1 MKKVNVIMLL
11 AVLFSYAVQA
21 QNVHISGFIND
32 AANGER
38 IIGANVYRQDR
49 SKGTS
54 TDQKGYFNLA
64 ADLPAELCVS
74 CIGFVDTCFTIEEA
88 PKRPLNLRLR
98 PSTAM
103 LHSVEVSALRI
114 ERRATFNT
122 LTLNAKS
129 IDQIPTLGSRPD
141 IIKAAQQL
149 PGIEAA
155 TEGSSLMVVRGGN
168 PGENL
173 YMLDNVPLIYVN
185 HLGGFMSVFNSEMIN
200 SMDIYKGGFPARYG
214 GKLSSIVDLTAKKGD
229 PTRLKGSL
237 SAGITDLA
245 FAVEGPGGLKN
256 SSFIVT
262 GRKTLTEVLL
272 FAASQ
277 ISKETGA
284 QDYNIIYGFHDI
296 NAKYT
301 WAPDA
306 KNSFAFNIYEGDDY
320 MRIWKNKK
328 ENGGIERNSINNIWG
343 NLLVSGQWNSALS
356 SRLFMANT
364 LSFTQYRLKN
374 NMKAYIENSIDTADF
389 FVKASSRVGDLS
401 LRSDWKLFFSNAWT
415 LEYGLQASYLSY
427 RPNHFT
433 SSFAE
438 THLPDI
444 SSVFDNSVYLDNK
457 LKFGT
462 WFNGSIGLRANSF
475 MNGGYH
481 HLAWEPRLNLS
492 FNMGQNTV
500 NLTAMRVTQNAHL
513 MMTPGSIMNNEVWI
527 PADSR
532 IKPAT
537 SDQASIGWQ
546 RGFGEGHVTVEV
558 DAYYKLLRDL
568 ATYREGYSTL
578 LGDSDWRSKVEAG
591 GRGKSYGLEMMTR
604 FNYNRLDGYLGYTYS
619 HTTRQFDHI
628 NNGKEY
634 AFEYDRPHSV
644 NVNVNYQLTERW
656 SLSALWTYQ
665 SGLPYT
671 PVIGV
676 QSIPVFTPEG
686 EVYFSETN
694 IYGERNS
701 NRMRDYHRL
710 DLAAKWKTTTEKG
723 RKAEWTFSIYNVYC
737 RQNPY
742 YYFYGDKKGDPL
754 YWNQYPDEPQT
765 LWQRSFFPII
775 PSFSYKVWF

>member
-1 MKKVNVIMLL
+1 MKKIVLL
-11 AVLFSYAVQA
+11 ICLFTSLFAQA
-21 QNVHISGFIND
+21 QQTRITGFVSDAND
-32 AANGER
+32 GER
-38 IIGANVYRQDR
+38 IIGANVFLHDR
-49 SKGTS
+49 SKGVA

-64 ADLPAELCVS
+64 VELPATLCVS
-74 CIGFVDTCFTIEEA
+74 CIGYEETCLKVDHA
-88 PKRPLNLRLR
+88 DQPLQIRLQ
-98 PSTAM
+98 PLTET
-103 LHSVEVSALRI
+103 LQSVDVSASRI
-114 ERRATFNT
+114 ERKTNFNT

-129 IDQIPTLGSRPD
+129 IDQLPTLGSRPD

-155 TEGSSLMVVRGGN
+155 TEASSLMIVRGGN

-173 YMLDNVPLIYVN
+173 YLLDNVPLIYVN

-200 SMDIYKGGFPARYG
+200 TMDIYKGGFPARFG
-214 GKLSSIVDLTAKKGD
+214 GKLSSIVDLTTKKGD
-229 PTRLKGSL
+229 PSRLKGSL
-237 SAGITDLA
+237 SAGLTDLA

-262 GRKTLTEVLL
+262 GRKTLTEALL
-272 FAASQ
+272 FAASKLSQ
-277 ISKETGA
+277 EMGG
-284 QDYNIIYGFHDI
+284 QDYNMAYGFHDI

-306 KNSFAFNIYEGDDY
+306 KNSFAFNVYEGDDY
-320 MRIWKNKK
+320 LRIWKNNE
-328 ENGGIERNSINNIWG
+328 ENGDIERNSIGNIWG
-343 NLLVSGQWNSALS
+343 NLLVSGQWNSAVS

-374 NMKAYIENSIDTADF
+374 NMKAYLRNSIDTTDF
-389 FVKASSRVGDLS
+389 FVKTSSRVSDLS
-401 LRSDWKLFFSNAWT
+401 LRSDWKLFVGNAYT
-415 LEYGLQASYLSY
+415 LEYGLQGSYLTY

-433 SSFAE
+433 SSFSEAS
-438 THLPDI
+438 LPDI
-444 SSVFDNSVYLDNK
+444 SSVLDNAFYLDNK
-457 LKFGT
+457 LKLGS
-462 WFNGSIGLRANSF
+462 WFIGSIGLRLNSF
-475 MNGGYH
+475 VNSGYH
-481 HLAWEPRLNLS
+481 HFAWEPRMNLS
-492 FNMGQNTV
+492 FGIGGSTL

-527 PADSR
+527 PADAR

-537 SDQASIGWQ
+537 SDQASVGWQ
-546 RGFGEGHVTVEV
+546 RSFWQGHVDVEI

-578 LGDSDWRSKVEAG
+578 LGDSDWRSKVETG
-591 GRGKSYGLEMMTR
+591 GKGKSYGIEMMTR
-604 FNYNRLDGYLGYTYS
+604 FNFNRLDGYVGYTWS
-619 HTTRQFDHI
+619 HTTRQFDQI

-634 AFEYDRPHSV
+634 VYEYDRPHSV
-644 NVNVNYQLTERW
+644 NINVNYQLTERW

-665 SGLPYT
+665 TGLPYT

-676 QSIPVFTPEG
+676 QTTPVITPEG
-686 EVYFSETN
+686 DVDFEQTN

-701 NRMRDYHRL
+701 ARMRDYHRL
-710 DLAAKWKTTTEKG
+710 DLAAKFKTKTEKG

-737 RQNPY
+737 RQNPFY
-742 YYFYGDKKGDPL
+742 YYYGDPKGDPL
-754 YWNQYPDEPQT
+754 YWNQFPDEPQQ

>member
-1 MKKVNVIMLL
+1 MKRIFLLIGLL
-11 AVLFSYAVQA
+11 ATCFAQA
-21 QNVHISGFIND
+21 QQIHVFGFVND
-32 AANGER
+32 AHDGECV
-38 IIGANVYRQDR
+38 IGANVYLQDLSR
-49 SKGTS
+49 GVA
-54 TDQKGYFNLA
+54 TDQKGYFNLTVE
-64 ADLPAELCVS
+64 LPATFCVS
-74 CIGFVDTCFTIEEA
+74 CIGYEEKCIKVDQA
-88 PKRPLNLRLR
+88 DKPLQIHLQPL
-98 PSTAM
+98 TET
-103 LHSVEVSALRI
+103 LHSVEVKATRI
-114 ERRATFNT
+114 ERKTFNT

-129 IDQIPTLGSRPD
+129 IDQIPTIGSRPD

-155 TEGSSLMVVRGGN
+155 TEASSLMIVRGGN

-173 YMLDNVPLIYVN
+173 YLLDNVPLIYVN

-200 SMDIYKGGFPARYG
+200 TMDIYKGGFPARYG

-229 PTRLKGSL
+229 PTRLKGSV
-237 SAGITDLA
+237 SAGLTDLA
-245 FAVEGPGGLKN
+245 FAVEGSGGLKN

-262 GRKTLTEVLL
+262 GRKTFTEALL
-272 FAASQ
+272 FMASE
-277 ISKETGA
+277 ISKVADA

-306 KNSFAFNIYEGDDY
+306 KNSFALNVYEGDDY

-328 ENGGIERNSINNIWG
+328 ENGEIERNSIGNIWG
-343 NLLVSGQWNSALS
+343 NLLVSGQWNSAVS

-374 NMKAYIENSIDTADF
+374 NMKVDLQNSMDTTNF
-389 FVKASSRVGDLS
+389 FIKAASRVSDVS
-401 LRSDWKLFFSNAWT
+401 LRSDWKLFVGNSYT
-415 LEYGLQASYLSY
+415 LEYGLQSSYLNY

-433 SSFAE
+433 SSFSEAN
-438 THLPDI
+438 LPDV
-444 SSVFDNSVYLDNK
+444 SSVFDNSLYLDNIM
-457 LKFGT
+457 KFGA
-462 WFNGSIGLRANSF
+462 WFNGSIGLRVNSF
-475 MNGGYH
+475 LNNGYH
-481 HLAWEPRLNLS
+481 HFAWEPRLNLS
-492 FNMGQNTV
+492 FNIGQSIL

-527 PADSR
+527 PADAR

-546 RGFGEGHVTVEV
+546 RSFWQDHVSVEI

-568 ATYREGYSTL
+568 ATYREGYGTL

-591 GRGKSYGLEMMTR
+591 GKGKSYGIEMMTR
-604 FNYNRLDGYLGYTYS
+604 FNFNRLDGYVGYTLS

-634 AFEYDRPHSV
+634 VYEYDRPHSV
-644 NVNVNYQLTERW
+644 NINVNYQLTERW

-665 SGLPYT
+665 TGLPYT

-676 QSIPVFTPEG
+676 QNTPG
-686 EVYFSETN
+686 ITPGGDVYIEQTN
-694 IYGERNS
+694 IYGVRNS
-701 NRMRDYHRL
+701 ARMRDYHRL
-710 DLAAKWKTTTEKG
+710 DLAAKFKTKTEKG

-742 YYFYGDKKGDPL
+742 YYYYGDPKGDPL
-754 YWNQYPDEPQT
+754 YWNQFPDDPQQ

-775 PSFSYKVWF
+775 PSFS

>member
-1 MKKVNVIMLL
+1 MKRMLL
-11 AVLFSYAVQA
+11 MMGLLASLFAQA
-21 QNVHISGFIND
+21 QQTHISGFVSDAND
-32 AANGER
+32 GER
-38 IIGANVYRQDR
+38 IIGANVFLQDH
-49 SKGTS
+49 SKGVA

-64 ADLPAELCVS
+64 VELPATLCIS
-74 CIGFVDTCFTIEEA
+74 CIGYEETCLKLDQVDL
-88 PKRPLNLRLR
+88 PLQIRLK
-98 PSTAM
+98 PLTET
-103 LHSVEVSALRI
+103 LQSVEISASRI
-114 ERRATFNT
+114 ERKTFNT
-122 LTLNAKS
+122 LTLTAKS

-155 TEGSSLMVVRGGN
+155 SEASSLMIVRGGN

-173 YMLDNVPLIYVN
+173 YILDNVPLIYVN

-200 SMDIYKGGFPARYG
+200 TMDIYKGGFPARYG
-214 GKLSSIVDLTAKKGD
+214 GKLSSIVDLNSKKGD
-229 PTRLKGSL
+229 PTKLKGSL
-237 SAGITDLA
+237 SAGLTDLA

-262 GRKTLTEVLL
+262 GRKTLTEALL
-272 FAASQ
+272 YIASQ
-277 ISKETGA
+277 ISQGGGG
-284 QDYNIIYGFHDI
+284 QDYNMAYGFHDI

-306 KNSFAFNIYEGDDY
+306 KNSFSFNLYEGDDY
-320 MRIWKNKK
+320 MRIWKNKR
-328 ENGGIERNSINNIWG
+328 ENGGIERNSVGNIWG
-343 NLLVSGQWNSALS
+343 NLLVSGQWNSAVN

-374 NMKAYIENSIDTADF
+374 NMKAYLQNAVDTTDF
-389 FVKASSRVGDLS
+389 FVKTSSRVSDIS
-401 LRSDWKLFFSNAWT
+401 LRSDWKLVVGNAYT
-415 LEYGLQASYLSY
+415 LEYGLQSSYLNY

-433 SSFAE
+433 SSFSEAN
-438 THLPDI
+438 LPDI
-444 SSVFDNSVYLDNK
+444 SSVFDNSLYLDNK
-457 LKFGT
+457 LKFGN
-462 WFNGSIGLRANSF
+462 WFNGSIGLRLNSF
-475 MNGGYH
+475 LNGGYH
-481 HLAWEPRLNLS
+481 HFAWEPRLNLS
-492 FNMGQNTV
+492 FGIGGSTV

-527 PADSR
+527 PADAR

-537 SDQASIGWQ
+537 SDQASVGWQ
-546 RGFGEGHVTVEV
+546 RSFWQDRISVEI
-558 DAYYKLLRDL
+558 DAYYKLLKDL
-568 ATYREGYSTL
+568 ATYHEGYSTL
-578 LGDSDWRSKVEAG
+578 LGDSDWRNKVEAG
-591 GRGKSYGLEMMTR
+591 GQGKSYGIEMMTR
-604 FNYNRLDGYLGYTYS
+604 FNFNRLDGYVGYTWS

-634 AFEYDRPHSV
+634 VFEYDRPHSI
-644 NVNVNYQLTERW
+644 NINVNYQLTERW

-665 SGLPYT
+665 TGLPFT

-676 QSIPVFTPEG
+676 QNTPVISPEG
-686 EVYFSETN
+686 DVYFEQAN

-701 NRMRDYHRL
+701 DRMRDYHRL
-710 DLAAKWKTTTEKG
+710 DLAAKFKTKTEKG

-742 YYFYGDKKGDPL
+742 YYYYGDPKGDPL
-754 YWNQYPDEPQT
+754 YWNQYPDVPQQ

>member
-1 MKKVNVIMLL
+1 MKKIVLLICLFTSLL
-11 AVLFSYAVQA
+11 AQA
-21 QNVHISGFIND
+21 QQTRITGFVSDAND
-32 AANGER
+32 GER
-38 IIGANVYRQDR
+38 IIGANVFLHDR
-49 SKGTS
+49 SKGVA

-64 ADLPAELCVS
+64 VELPATLCVS
-74 CIGFVDTCFTIEEA
+74 CVGYEETCLKVDHA
-88 PKRPLNLRLR
+88 DQPLQIRLQ
-98 PSTAM
+98 PLTET
-103 LHSVEVSALRI
+103 LQSVDVSASRI
-114 ERRATFNT
+114 ERKTNFNT

-129 IDQIPTLGSRPD
+129 IDQLPTLGSRPD

-155 TEGSSLMVVRGGN
+155 TEASSLMIVRGGN

-173 YMLDNVPLIYVN
+173 YLLDNVPLIYVN

-200 SMDIYKGGFPARYG
+200 TMDVYKGGFPARFG
-214 GKLSSIVDLTAKKGD
+214 GKLSSIVDLTTKKGD
-229 PTRLKGSL
+229 PSRLKGSL
-237 SAGITDLA
+237 SAGLTDLA

-262 GRKTLTEVLL
+262 GRKTLTEALL
-272 FAASQ
+272 FAASKVSQ
-277 ISKETGA
+277 EMGG
-284 QDYNIIYGFHDI
+284 QDYNMAYGFHDI

-306 KNSFAFNIYEGDDY
+306 KNSFAFNVYEGDDY
-320 MRIWKNKK
+320 MRIWKNNE
-328 ENGGIERNSINNIWG
+328 ENGDIERNSIGNIWG
-343 NLLVSGQWNSALS
+343 NLLVSGQWNSAVS

-374 NMKAYIENSIDTADF
+374 NMKAYLRNSIDTTDF
-389 FVKASSRVGDLS
+389 FVKTSSRVSDLS
-401 LRSDWKLFFSNAWT
+401 LRSDWKLFVGNAYT
-415 LEYGLQASYLSY
+415 LEYGLQGSYLTY

-433 SSFAE
+433 SSFSEAS
-438 THLPDI
+438 LPDI
-444 SSVFDNSVYLDNK
+444 SSVLDNAFYLDNK
-457 LKFGT
+457 LKLGS
-462 WFNGSIGLRANSF
+462 WFIGSIGLRLNSF
-475 MNGGYH
+475 VNSGYH
-481 HLAWEPRLNLS
+481 HFAWEPRMNLS
-492 FNMGQNTV
+492 FGIGGSTL

-527 PADSR
+527 PADAR

-537 SDQASIGWQ
+537 SDQASVGWQ
-546 RGFGEGHVTVEV
+546 RSFWQGHVDVEI

-578 LGDSDWRSKVEAG
+578 LGDSDWRSKVETG
-591 GRGKSYGLEMMTR
+591 GKGKSYGIEMMTR
-604 FNYNRLDGYLGYTYS
+604 FNFNRLDGYVGYTWS
-619 HTTRQFDHI
+619 HTTRQFDQI

-634 AFEYDRPHSV
+634 VYEYDRPHSV
-644 NVNVNYQLTERW
+644 NINVNYQLTERW

-665 SGLPYT
+665 TGLPYT

-676 QSIPVFTPEG
+676 QTTPVITPEG
-686 EVYFSETN
+686 DVDFEQTN

-701 NRMRDYHRL
+701 ARMRDYHRL
-710 DLAAKWKTTTEKG
+710 DLAAKFKTKTEKG

-737 RQNPY
+737 RQNPFY
-742 YYFYGDKKGDPL
+742 YYYGDPKGDPL
-754 YWNQYPDEPQT
+754 YWNQFPNEPQQ

>member
-1 MKKVNVIMLL
+1 MLL
-11 AVLFSYAVQA
+11 LIGLLVSLFAQA
-21 QNVHISGFIND
+21 QQVHVSGFVSDAND
-32 AANGER
+32 GEH
-38 IIGANVYRQDR
+38 IIGANVFLRDH
-49 SKGTS
+49 SKGVA
-54 TDQKGYFNLA
+54 TDQKGYFNLTVE
-64 ADLPAELCVS
+64 LPSTLCIS
-74 CIGFVDTCFTIEEA
+74 CIGYEETCLKVDHA
-88 PKRPLNLRLR
+88 DQPLQIRLK
-98 PSTAM
+98 PLTET
-103 LHSVEVSALRI
+103 LQSVEVNATRI
-114 ERRATFNT
+114 ERKTFNT

-155 TEGSSLMVVRGGN
+155 SEASSLMIVRGGN

-200 SMDIYKGGFPARYG
+200 TMDIYKGGFPARYG
-214 GKLSSIVDLTAKKGD
+214 GKLSSIVDLTTKKGD
-229 PTRLKGSL
+229 PTRLKGSV
-237 SAGITDLA
+237 SAGLTDLA

-262 GRKTLTEVLL
+262 GRKTLTEALL
-272 FAASQ
+272 YIASK
-277 ISKETGA
+277 ISQGEGG
-284 QDYNIIYGFHDI
+284 QDYNMAYGFHDI

-306 KNSFAFNIYEGDDY
+306 KNSFSFNLYEGDDY
-320 MRIWKNKK
+320 MRIWKSRK
-328 ENGGIERNSINNIWG
+328 ENGDIERSSVGNIWG
-343 NLLVSGQWNSALS
+343 NLLVSGQWNSAVS

-374 NMKAYIENSIDTADF
+374 NMKAYLQNAVDTTDF
-389 FVKASSRVGDLS
+389 FVKTSSRVSDVS
-401 LRSDWKLFFSNAWT
+401 LRSDWKLFVGNVYS
-415 LEYGLQASYLSY
+415 LEYGLQSSYLNY

-433 SSFAE
+433 SSFSDAG
-438 THLPDI
+438 LPDI
-444 SSVFDNSVYLDNK
+444 SSVFDNSLYLDNK
-457 LKFGT
+457 LKFGS
-462 WFNGSIGLRANSF
+462 WFNGSIGLRLNSF
-475 MNGGYH
+475 LNDGYH
-481 HLAWEPRLNLS
+481 HFAWEPRLNLS
-492 FNMGQNTV
+492 FGIGGSTI

-527 PADSR
+527 PADAR

-546 RGFGEGHVTVEV
+546 RGFWQDHISVEI
-558 DAYYKLLRDL
+558 DAYYKLLKDL

-591 GRGKSYGLEMMTR
+591 GQGKSYGLEMMTR
-604 FNYNRLDGYLGYTYS
+604 FNFNRLEGYVGYTYS
-619 HTTRQFDHI
+619 HTTRQFDNI

-634 AFEYDRPHSV
+634 VFEYDRPHSV
-644 NVNVNYQLTERW
+644 NINVNYQLTERW

-665 SGLPYT
+665 TGLPFT

-676 QSIPVFTPEG
+676 QNTPVITPEG
-686 EVYFSETN
+686 NVDFEQAN

-701 NRMRDYHRL
+701 DRMRDYHRL
-710 DLAAKWKTTTEKG
+710 DLAAKFKTKTEKG

-742 YYFYGDKKGDPL
+742 YYYYGDKKGDPL
-754 YWNQYPDEPQT
+754 YWNQFPNEPQT

>member
-1 MKKVNVIMLL
+1 MKRIFLLIGLL
-11 AVLFSYAVQA
+11 ATCFAQA
-21 QNVHISGFIND
+21 QQIHISGFVSD
-32 AANGER
+32 AYDGER
-38 IIGANVYRQDR
+38 VIGANVFLQDR
-49 SKGTS
+49 SRGVA

-64 ADLPAELCVS
+64 VELPATLCVS
-74 CIGFVDTCFTIEEA
+74 CIGYEEKCIKVDQA
-88 PKRPLNLRLR
+88 DKPLQIHLQPL
-98 PSTAM
+98 TET
-103 LHSVEVSALRI
+103 LQSVEVKATRI
-114 ERRATFNT
+114 ERKTFNT
-122 LTLNAKS
+122 LTLNAKG
-129 IDQIPTLGSRPD
+129 IDQIPTIGSRPD

-155 TEGSSLMVVRGGN
+155 TEASSLMIVRGGN

-200 SMDIYKGGFPARYG
+200 TMDIYKGGFPARYG
-214 GKLSSIVDLTAKKGD
+214 GKLSSIVDLAAKKGD
-229 PTRLKGSL
+229 PTRLKGSV
-237 SAGITDLA
+237 SAGLTDLA
-245 FAVEGPGGLKN
+245 FAVEAPGGLKN
-256 SSFIVT
+256 SSFILT
-262 GRKTLTEVLL
+262 GRKTFTEALL
-272 FAASQ
+272 FMASE
-277 ISKETGA
+277 ISKGSGA
-284 QDYNIIYGFHDI
+284 QDYNVIYGFHDI

-306 KNSFAFNIYEGDDY
+306 KNTFALNVYEGDDY

-328 ENGGIERNSINNIWG
+328 ENGEIERNSIGNIWG
-343 NLLVSGQWNSALS
+343 NLLVSGQWNSAVS

-374 NMKAYIENSIDTADF
+374 NMKVDLQNSMDTTDF
-389 FVKASSRVGDLS
+389 FIKAASRVNDVS
-401 LRSDWKLFFSNAWT
+401 LRSDWKLFVGNAYT
-415 LEYGLQASYLSY
+415 LEYGLQSSYLNY
-427 RPNHFT
+427 RPNHFI
-433 SSFAE
+433 SSFSEAN
-438 THLPDI
+438 LPDV
-444 SSVFDNSVYLDNK
+444 SSVFDNSLYLDNV
-457 LKFGT
+457 LKYGA
-462 WFNGSIGLRANSF
+462 WFNGSIGLRVNSF
-475 MNGGYH
+475 LNNGYH
-481 HLAWEPRLNLS
+481 HFAWEPRLNLN
-492 FNMGQNTV
+492 FNVGQSTI

-527 PADSR
+527 PADAR

-546 RGFGEGHVTVEV
+546 SGFWQDHVSVEI

-568 ATYREGYSTL
+568 ATYREGYGTL

-591 GRGKSYGLEMMTR
+591 GKGKSYGIEMMTR
-604 FNYNRLDGYLGYTYS
+604 FNFNRLDGYVGYTLS

-634 AFEYDRPHSV
+634 VYEYDRPHSV
-644 NVNVNYQLTERW
+644 NINVNYQLTERW

-665 SGLPYT
+665 TGLPYT

-676 QSIPVFTPEG
+676 QNTPDITPEG
-686 EVYFSETN
+686 DVYLEQTN

-701 NRMRDYHRL
+701 ARMRDYHRL
-710 DLAAKWKTTTEKG
+710 DLAAKWKTKTEKG

-742 YYFYGDKKGDPL
+742 YYYYGDKVGDPL
-754 YWNQYPDEPQT
+754 YWNQYPDDPQQ

>member
-1 MKKVNVIMLL
+1 MKKTLLLICLFASLL
-11 AVLFSYAVQA
+11 AQA
-21 QNVHISGFIND
+21 QQVHISGFISDAND
-32 AANGER
+32 GER
-38 IIGANVYRQDR
+38 IIGANVYLQDR
-49 SKGTS
+49 SKGVA

-64 ADLPAELCVS
+64 TELPATLCIS
-74 CIGFVDTCFTIEEA
+74 CIGYEETCLKVDQTD
-88 PKRPLNLRLR
+88 KPLQIRLK
-98 PSTAM
+98 PLTET
-103 LHSVEVSALRI
+103 LQSVEVNATRI
-114 ERRATFNT
+114 ERKTFNT

-155 TEGSSLMVVRGGN
+155 TEASSLMIVRGGN

-200 SMDIYKGGFPARYG
+200 TMDIYKGGFPARYG
-214 GKLSSIVDLTAKKGD
+214 GKLSSIVDLTSKKGD
-229 PTRLKGSL
+229 PTKLKGSL
-237 SAGITDLA
+237 SAGLTDLA

-262 GRKTLTEVLL
+262 GRKTLTEALL
-272 FAASQ
+272 YIASK
-277 ISKETGA
+277 ISQGEGG
-284 QDYNIIYGFHDI
+284 QDYNMAYGFHDI

-306 KNSFAFNIYEGDDY
+306 KNSYAFNVYEGDDY

-328 ENGGIERNSINNIWG
+328 ENGEIERNSIGSIWG
-343 NLLVSGQWNSALS
+343 NLLVSGQWNSAVN

-374 NMKAYIENSIDTADF
+374 NTKAYLEHSFDTTDF
-389 FVKASSRVGDLS
+389 FIKASSRVSDLS
-401 LRSDWKLFFSNAWT
+401 LRSDWKLFVSNAYT
-415 LEYGLQASYLSY
+415 LEYGLQSSYLNY

-433 SSFAE
+433 SSFSDAS
-438 THLPDI
+438 LPDV
-444 SSVFDNSVYLDNK
+444 SSVFDNSLYLDNK
-457 LKFGT
+457 LKFGA
-462 WFNGSIGLRANSF
+462 WFNGSVGLRANSF
-475 MNGGYH
+475 LNSGYH
-481 HLAWEPRLNLS
+481 HFAWEPRMNLNFTIGGS
-492 FNMGQNTV
+492 TI

-527 PADSR
+527 PADAR

-537 SDQASIGWQ
+537 SDQASVGWQ
-546 RGFGEGHVTVEV
+546 RDFYEGHISVEL

-591 GRGKSYGLEMMTR
+591 GQGKSYGLEMMTR
-604 FNYNRLDGYLGYTYS
+604 FNFNRLDGYVGYTYS

-634 AFEYDRPHSV
+634 VFEYDRPHSI
-644 NVNVNYQLTERW
+644 NMNVNYQLTERW

-665 SGLPYT
+665 TGLPFT

-676 QSIPVFTPEG
+676 QNTPVISPEG
-686 EVYFSETN
+686 DVYFEKAK

-701 NRMRDYHRL
+701 DRMRDYHRL
-710 DLAAKWKTTTEKG
+710 DLAAKFKTKTEKG

-742 YYFYGDKKGDPL
+742 YYYYGDIKGDPL
-754 YWNQYPDEPQT
+754 YWNQYPEEPQT

>member
-1 MKKVNVIMLL
+1 MLL
-11 AVLFSYAVQA
+11 LIGLLVSLFAQA
-21 QNVHISGFIND
+21 QQVHVSGFVSDAND
-32 AANGER
+32 GEH
-38 IIGANVYRQDR
+38 IIGANVFLRDH
-49 SKGTS
+49 SKGVA
-54 TDQKGYFNLA
+54 TDQKGYFNLTVE
-64 ADLPAELCVS
+64 LPSTLCIS
-74 CIGFVDTCFTIEEA
+74 CIGYEETCLKVDHA
-88 PKRPLNLRLR
+88 DQPLQIRLK
-98 PSTAM
+98 PLTET
-103 LHSVEVSALRI
+103 LQSVEVNATRI
-114 ERRATFNT
+114 ERKTFNT

-155 TEGSSLMVVRGGN
+155 SEASSLMIVRGGN

-200 SMDIYKGGFPARYG
+200 TMDVYKGGFPARYG
-214 GKLSSIVDLTAKKGD
+214 GKLSSIVDLTTKKGD
-229 PTRLKGSL
+229 PTRLKGSV
-237 SAGITDLA
+237 SAGLTDLA

-262 GRKTLTEVLL
+262 GRKTLTEALL
-272 FAASQ
+272 YIASK
-277 ISKETGA
+277 ISQGEGG
-284 QDYNIIYGFHDI
+284 QDYNMAYGFHDI

-306 KNSFAFNIYEGDDY
+306 KNSFSFNLYEGDDY
-320 MRIWKNKK
+320 MRIWKSRK
-328 ENGGIERNSINNIWG
+328 ENGDIERSSVGNIWG
-343 NLLVSGQWNSALS
+343 NLLVSGQWNSAVS

-374 NMKAYIENSIDTADF
+374 NMKAYLQNAVDTTDF
-389 FVKASSRVGDLS
+389 FVKTSSRVSDVS
-401 LRSDWKLFFSNAWT
+401 LRSDWKLFVGNVYS
-415 LEYGLQASYLSY
+415 LEYGLQSSYLNY

-433 SSFAE
+433 SSFSDAG
-438 THLPDI
+438 LPDI
-444 SSVFDNSVYLDNK
+444 SSVFDNSLYLDNK
-457 LKFGT
+457 LKFGS
-462 WFNGSIGLRANSF
+462 WFNGSIGLRLNSF
-475 MNGGYH
+475 LNDGYH
-481 HLAWEPRLNLS
+481 HFAWEPRLNLS
-492 FNMGQNTV
+492 FGIGGSTI

-527 PADSR
+527 PADAR

-546 RGFGEGHVTVEV
+546 RGFWQDHISVEI
-558 DAYYKLLRDL
+558 DAYYKLLKDL

-591 GRGKSYGLEMMTR
+591 GQGKSYGLEMMTR
-604 FNYNRLDGYLGYTYS
+604 FNFNRLEGYVGYTYS
-619 HTTRQFDHI
+619 HTTRQFDNI

-634 AFEYDRPHSV
+634 VFEYDRPHSV
-644 NVNVNYQLTERW
+644 NINVNYQLTERW

-665 SGLPYT
+665 TGLPFT

-676 QSIPVFTPEG
+676 QNTPVITPEG
-686 EVYFSETN
+686 NVDFEQAN

-701 NRMRDYHRL
+701 DRMRDYHRL
-710 DLAAKWKTTTEKG
+710 DLAAKFKTKTEKG

-742 YYFYGDKKGDPL
+742 YYYYGDKKGDPL
-754 YWNQYPDEPQT
+754 YWNQFPNEPQT

>member
-1 MKKVNVIMLL
+1 MKKIVLL
-11 AVLFSYAVQA
+11 ICLFTSLFAQA
-21 QNVHISGFIND
+21 QQTRITGFVSDAND
-32 AANGER
+32 GER
-38 IIGANVYRQDR
+38 IIGANVFLHDR
-49 SKGTS
+49 SKGVA

-64 ADLPAELCVS
+64 VELPATLCVS
-74 CIGFVDTCFTIEEA
+74 CVGYEETCLKVDYA
-88 PKRPLNLRLR
+88 NQPLQIRLQ
-98 PSTAM
+98 PLTET
-103 LHSVEVSALRI
+103 LQSVDVSASRI
-114 ERRATFNT
+114 ERKTNFNT

-129 IDQIPTLGSRPD
+129 IDQLPTLGSRPD

-155 TEGSSLMVVRGGN
+155 TEASSLMIVRGGN

-173 YMLDNVPLIYVN
+173 YLLDNVPLIYVN

-200 SMDIYKGGFPARYG
+200 TMDIYKGGFPARFG
-214 GKLSSIVDLTAKKGD
+214 GKLSSIVDLTTKKGD
-229 PTRLKGSL
+229 PSRLKGSL
-237 SAGITDLA
+237 SAGLTDLA

-262 GRKTLTEVLL
+262 GRKTLTEALL
-272 FAASQ
+272 YAASQ
-277 ISKETGA
+277 ISQELGG
-284 QDYNIIYGFHDI
+284 QDYNMAYGFHDI

-306 KNSFAFNIYEGDDY
+306 KNSFAFNVYEGDDY
-320 MRIWKNKK
+320 MRIWKNNE
-328 ENGGIERNSINNIWG
+328 ENGDIERNSIGNIWG
-343 NLLVSGQWNSALS
+343 NLLVSGQWNSAVS

-374 NMKAYIENSIDTADF
+374 NMKAYLRNSIDTTDF
-389 FVKASSRVGDLS
+389 FVKTSSRVSDLS
-401 LRSDWKLFFSNAWT
+401 LRSDWKLFVGNAYT
-415 LEYGLQASYLSY
+415 LEYGQQGSYLTY

-433 SSFAE
+433 SSFSEAN
-438 THLPDI
+438 LPDI
-444 SSVFDNSVYLDNK
+444 SSVLDNAFYLDNK
-457 LKFGT
+457 LKLGS
-462 WFNGSIGLRANSF
+462 WFISSIGLRLNSF
-475 MNGGYH
+475 VNSGYH
-481 HLAWEPRLNLS
+481 HFAWEPRMNLS
-492 FNMGQNTV
+492 FGIGGSTL

-527 PADSR
+527 PADAR

-537 SDQASIGWQ
+537 SDQASVGWQ
-546 RGFGEGHVTVEV
+546 RSFWQSHVDVEI

-578 LGDSDWRSKVEAG
+578 LGDSDWRSKVETG
-591 GRGKSYGLEMMTR
+591 GKGKSYGVEMMTR
-604 FNYNRLDGYLGYTYS
+604 FNFNRLDGYVGYTWS
-619 HTTRQFDHI
+619 HTTRQFDQI

-634 AFEYDRPHSV
+634 VYEYDRPHSV
-644 NVNVNYQLTERW
+644 NINVNYQLTERW

-665 SGLPYT
+665 TGLPYT

-676 QSIPVFTPEG
+676 QTTPVITPEG
-686 EVYFSETN
+686 DVDFEQTN

-701 NRMRDYHRL
+701 ARMRDYHRL
-710 DLAAKWKTTTEKG
+710 DLAAKFKTKTEKG

-737 RQNPY
+737 RQNPFY
-742 YYFYGDKKGDPL
+742 YYYGDPKGDPL
-754 YWNQYPDEPQT
+754 YWNQFPNEPQQ

>member
-1 MKKVNVIMLL
+1 MKRLFLL
-11 AVLFSYAVQA
+11 LGLLVSLFAQA
-21 QNVHISGFIND
+21 QQTHISGFVSDAND
-32 AANGER
+32 GER
-38 IIGANVYRQDR
+38 IIGANVFLQDR
-49 SKGTS
+49 TKGVA

-64 ADLPAELCVS
+64 VELPATLCIS
-74 CIGFVDTCFTIEEA
+74 CIGYEETCLKVDHVDQPLQIQL
-88 PKRPLNLRLR
+88 RPLTETLQ
-98 PSTAM
+98 
-103 LHSVEVSALRI
+103 SVEVSASRI
-114 ERRATFNT
+114 ERRTSFNT

-129 IDQIPTLGSRPD
+129 IDQLPTLGSRPD

-155 TEGSSLMVVRGGN
+155 TEASSLMIVRGGN

-200 SMDIYKGGFPARYG
+200 TMDIYKGGFPARYG

-229 PTRLKGSL
+229 PTKLKGSL
-237 SAGITDLA
+237 SAGLTDLA

-262 GRKTLTEVLL
+262 GRKTLTEALL
-272 FAASQ
+272 YIASQ
-277 ISKETGA
+277 ISKEQGG
-284 QDYNIIYGFHDI
+284 QDYNIAYGFHDI

-320 MRIWKNKK
+320 MRIWKNKR
-328 ENGGIERNSINNIWG
+328 ENGDIERNSIGNIWG
-343 NLLVSGQWNSALS
+343 NLLISGQWNSAVS

-374 NMKAYIENSIDTADF
+374 NMKAYLRNAVDTTDF
-389 FVKASSRVGDLS
+389 FVKTSSRVSDVS
-401 LRSDWKLFFSNAWT
+401 LRSDWKFFVSNTYT
-415 LEYGLQASYLSY
+415 LEYGLQSSYLNY

-433 SSFAE
+433 SSFSE
-438 THLPDI
+438 TNLPDI
-444 SSVFDNSVYLDNK
+444 SSVFDNSLYLDNK
-457 LKFGT
+457 LKFST

-475 MNGGYH
+475 VNKGYH
-481 HLAWEPRLNLS
+481 HFAWEPRLNLN
-492 FNMGQNTV
+492 FNIGQSTI

-527 PADSR
+527 PADAR

-537 SDQASIGWQ
+537 SDQASVGWQ
-546 RGFGEGHVTVEV
+546 RGFWQDHISVEI

-568 ATYREGYSTL
+568 ATYREG
-578 LGDSDWRSKVEAG
+578 V
-591 GRGKSYGLEMMTR
+591 
-604 FNYNRLDGYLGYTYS
+604 GYTWS

-634 AFEYDRPHSV
+634 VFEYDRPHSV
-644 NVNVNYQLTERW
+644 NINVNYQLTERW

-665 SGLPYT
+665 TGLPYT

-676 QSIPVFTPEG
+676 QNTPVITPEG
-686 EVYFSETN
+686 DVHFEQTN

-701 NRMRDYHRL
+701 ARMRDYHRL
-710 DLAAKWKTTTEKG
+710 DLAAKFKTKTEKG

-742 YYFYGDKKGDPL
+742 YYYYGDKKGDPL
-754 YWNQYPDEPQT
+754 YWNQFPDEPQT